1 MPSPAGRW
9 RAASGSRPAA
19 WGSSR
24 ALCSPSSSPAGSRSE
39 RGRRGAGLPGAH
51 PDRPGRRRLARG
63 RAARGPGP
71 PCHATPPHVI
81 SPGRMT
87 ERAAVPSARVRYTPG
102 GRPARGRGGGTG
114 GRQVVPGEIVVPG
127 PQSTAFF
134 VLLMVIFAALVCW
147 LVLAK
152 HIVFRVLAAC
162 LAFIPAVVFG
172 IAAVNKY
179 YDYYQNWNSAI
190 ADFSSQPGPVAGIPG
205 VRLTSVRGI
214 TRLIDGNYAY
224 TRLAAQ
230 DGFTLRVV
238 VHGRL
243 SHLTR
248 NVYVYLPPQYFQ
260 AAYRHY
266 RFPVIELIHGF
277 PGEPQDWITVLDITS
292 TLRGLIAGGLAKPAV
307 LVMPDANGA
316 RGVSLQCLNQ
326 VHGPQDA
333 TFLAQDV
340 PNFIARSLRVWPPGR
355 AWGIAGYSEGGFC
368 AANLGIQYG
377 SRFGFAGVLSG
388 YFTPMR
394 NQLGHPARLVDP
406 FGHDNRLRA
415 RNTPTTELLRLP
427 PGALVP
433 QFWIGA
439 GAKDPGDV
447 RAAEIFRQIVQLRQP
462 AVVLKL
468 VPSGGH
474 TMLTWRL
481 LVTPMLV
488 WMTPRLATNV
498 HLAQER
504 ARRLARATAT
514 PRPRQRAVH
523 RRRRHAR
530 RPSPSPAPRRT
541 AG

>member
-102 GRPARGRGGGTG
+102 GRPARGRPRSPGGALRAPPARCRGGGTG

-134 VLLMVIFAALVCW
+134 VLLMVIFAA
-147 LVLAK
+147 
-152 HIVFRVLAAC
+152 
-162 LAFIPAVVFG
+162 VVFW

-316 RGVSLQCLNQ
+316 RGVSLQCL
-326 VHGPQDA
+326 
-333 TFLAQDV
+333 
-340 PNFIARSLRVWPPGR
+340 
-355 AWGIAGYSEGGFC
+355 
-368 AANLGIQYG
+368 
-377 SRFGFAGVLSG
+377 
-388 YFTPMR
+388 
-394 NQLGHPARLVDP
+394 
-406 FGHDNRLRA
+406 
-415 RNTPTTELLRLP
+415 
-427 PGALVP
+427 
-433 QFWIGA
+433 
-439 GAKDPGDV
+439 
-447 RAAEIFRQIVQLRQP
+447 
-462 AVVLKL
+462 
-468 VPSGGH
+468 
-474 TMLTWRL
+474 
-481 LVTPMLV
+481 
-488 WMTPRLATNV
+488 
-498 HLAQER
+498 
-504 ARRLARATAT
+504 
-514 PRPRQRAVH
+514 
-523 RRRRHAR
+523 
-530 RPSPSPAPRRT
+530 
-541 AG
+541 